1 MFALAP
7 FLDLVNHGIQPN
19 CDFRLGGA
27 GAALGSDN
35 GGGSSSASASASAS
49 GMIELFALQDLAAGT
64 EALITYTGPKGLTN
78 QSLMALYG
86 FVLPGGNP
94 GDRVSLQVP
103 EGSRWGFRRRG
114 KGRSGFTGWTE

>member
-1 MFALAP
+1 
-7 FLDLVNHGIQPN
+7 
-19 CDFRLGGA
+19 
-27 GAALGSDN
+27 
-35 GGGSSSASASASAS
+35 
-49 GMIELFALQDLAAGT
+49 MIELFALQDLAAGT

-103 EGSRWGFRRRG
+103 EGSRCGSWRCGRG
-114 KGRSGFTGWTE
+114 DVGSPAGRNDEVRA